1 MIQSIKEYHNRTCYE
16 RNAMGGV
23 PLDWTNQ
30 PDVYKRYP
38 AVEGLPL
45 PREVALPEDRLSA
58 IARRRPPEGVPQPLS
73 LEMLSRILLLSCT
86 LTARARHAGGDF
98 HYRSV
103 PSAGALYPCEL
114 YAAMGPISG
123 MEPGLYHYTVRDH
136 SLIPLYL
143 TPLQETFDLY
153 VTAIFFRS
161 AWKYR
166 DRAYRYHL
174 LDAGHVTENL
184 ALALKALRL
193 PYGIQYDF
201 HDERVND
208 FLGLDA
214 HQEVCLAMARVHGT
228 GEKAPHTASPTITT
242 RRIPASSPVAPRQV
256 DHPLIRRI
264 HSATSH
270 LPERTV
276 EAPRMLHRLGV
287 SLGDPQPIAD
297 PTDWPEQMS
306 HVEALW
312 NRRSKRNFVRTEL
325 PRGHLDALLASLGS
339 HDPPFFSGEALLA
352 ESVCVGFLAERVEGM
367 TSGFYLLERGTPAI
381 CRVAADDL
389 AAGMARACL
398 DQEWLAYAA
407 LHFLFLANL
416 DVLEAAWGPR
426 GYRYAMMTAG
436 RLGQRLYLAA
446 TAMGLG
452 CCGIGALYDEEA
464 SRLLGLN
471 SESKLLYLVAV
482 GPIKR

>member
-1 MIQSIKEYHNRTCYE
+1 MIQSIKEYHNRTSYD
-16 RNAMGGV
+16 RHAMGGV

-38 AVEGLPL
+38 GVKGLPL
-45 PREVALPEDRLSA
+45 PRGVGLPGDRLSA
-58 IARRRPPEGVPQPLS
+58 IVRRRPPQGLEGPMS
-73 LEMLSRILLLSCT
+73 LEMLSRILLMSY
-86 LTARARHAGGDF
+86 ARTVLVRHTGGDF
-98 HYRSV
+98 HYRSA

-114 YAAMGPISG
+114 YAVAGPISG
-123 MEPGLYHYTVRDH
+123 MEPGLYHYAIPDH
-136 SLIPLYL
+136 ALIPLCPTPFQEAL
-143 TPLQETFDLY
+143 TLF

-174 LDAGHVTENL
+174 LDAGHVLENL
-184 ALALKALRL
+184 ALAFRALGL
-193 PYGIQYDF
+193 PYRVHYDF
-201 HDERVND
+201 DDEGMNE

-214 HQEVCLAMARVHGT
+214 HQEVCLAVAEFRGT
-228 GEKAPHTASPTITT
+228 GQEAPHTAFTAMAKRAVPV
-242 RRIPASSPVAPRQV
+242 SSPVAPRQV

-264 HSATSH
+264 HTATSH
-270 LPERTV
+270 LPERAV

-287 SLGDPQPIAD
+287 SLGAPISAPD
-297 PTDWPEQMS
+297 PTDWPEQMN

-312 NRRSKRNFVRTEL
+312 NRRSKRNFVRTPL
-325 PRGHLDALLASLGS
+325 PRGDLDALLAALRLD
-339 HDPPFFSGEALLA
+339 DPAPLSGEASQE

-367 TSGFYLLERGTPAI
+367 ASGFYLLERGPPAI
-381 CRVAADDL
+381 CRVAAGDL

-398 DQEWLAYAA
+398 DQEWLANAA
-407 LHFLFLANL
+407 LHFLFLVNL

-464 SRLLGLN
+464 SRLLDLN
-471 SESKLLYLVAV
+471 SESKLLYLVAA
-482 GPIKR
+482 GPVKK